1 MIKIPELE
9 ILSLLTDLLMNDL
22 PPILLELEEQSE
34 NSIHLPP
41 LRYAGT
47 PELLPAGT
55 QKPYAL
61 LEIEESSYTEKDR
74 IIKNVRYEVACTLE
88 IPEKAGGLYYFAA
101 MKDAVESSMQE
112 KFKIVVLSSHK
123 QHKSVYHIQIK

>member
-9 ILSLLTDLLMNDL
+9 ILSILSDLLMNDL

-47 PELLPAGT
+47 AEFFPPGT

-61 LEIEESSYTEKDR
+61 LEIEESSYSEKDR

-88 IPEKAGGLYYFAA
+88 IPERTGGLYYFAA
-101 MKDAVESSMQE
+101 LKEAVESSIKE
-112 KFKIVVLSSHK
+112 NFKIVVVSSKKK
-123 QHKSVYHIQIK
+123 QKLFFQIHVK